1 MYVVR
6 HVPDCKER
14 WTSARFATRKE
25 PTLPDRDSIT
35 IPVKLP
41 NKAVIH
47 IEATALRGL
56 NTGQEVVDL
65 QQVFSFKAIR
75 EAIQGITWQVTHAI
89 ESTRPQKASV
99 EFGIDVG
106 VKNGKLTAMLVKG
119 GGNTHLKITLEWG
132 AVNQAKRAP

>member
-14 WTSARFATRKE
+14 WTSSRFPTRKE
-25 PTLPDRDSIT
+25 PTLADRDSIT
-35 IPVKLP
+35 IPVTLP

-56 NTGQEVVDL
+56 NTRQEVVDL

-75 EAIQGITWQVTHAI
+75 EAIQGISWQVANAI
-89 ESTRPQKASV
+89 ERTRPQKASV
-99 EFGIDVG
+99 EFGIADG
-106 VKNGKLTAMLVKG
+106 VK
-119 GGNTHLKITLEWG
+119 
-132 AVNQAKRAP
+132 

>member
-1 MYVVR
+1 M
-6 HVPDCKER
+6 
-14 WTSARFATRKE
+14 
-25 PTLPDRDSIT
+25 PDRDSIT

-75 EAIQGITWQVTHAI
+75 EAIQGITWQVAHAI

-119 GGNTHLKITLEWG
+119 SGKTHLKITLEWG

>member
-1 MYVVR
+1 M
-6 HVPDCKER
+6 
-14 WTSARFATRKE
+14 A
-25 PTLPDRDSIT
+25 DRDSIT
-35 IPVKLP
+35 IPIKLP

-56 NTGQEVVDL
+56 NTRQEVVDL

-75 EAIQGITWQVTHAI
+75 EAIQGISWQVANAI

-106 VKNGKLTAMLVKG
+106 VKNGKLTAVLVKG
-119 GGNTHLKITLEWG
+119 SGQTNLKITLEWG
-132 AVNQAKRAP
+132 GVNRPKRTP